1 MDLNFQ
7 NFENVNSTN
16 EQSGAF
22 GGNIGDR
29 NNLVG
34 SGASLSAPSGG
45 VFDDSQ
51 SSTSTRKGNFFSFE
65 YYQQFFDVETDQ
77 VIKRLLNSVVPT
89 HRNYIQDFLQPIP
102 DLWGPFWVSVTLVF
116 AIGIFGNLAQF
127 IENDGAKGTYGS
139 DFRMVT
145 SASTLI
151 FLYVVIVP
159 LLLYGLLWNRRSEL
173 LHPYVDLVCLYGYSL
188 TIFIPVTFLWII
200 DIGWFRW
207 ALIFMSVGLSG
218 TVLARAIWPAVQND
232 VNKMV
237 AFGTII
243 TVVVLH
249 FLLAFTFKEFYF
261 DAMHP
266 AKSVVPIS
274 PTEAPLDITTAAMIQ
289 NATVSS
295 NQTKEA
301 PEAPNMIANETKED
315 KESTRN
321 ETSTEPS
328 HTVGTKDEKVD
339 LKPANTTVKPT
350 EKATLATAT
359 DTYSINMEQYEHF
372 YSPQHCFVYFPIIPR
387 RNSPAR
393 KELDAYSRYMMDLM
407 IQFHGLPVIQ
417 RSPREQRNLARVM
430 TFYEHELSYLHQ
442 FDAKN
447 YNFEQEEEKK
457 IENIDT
463 NQVETKEANSAE
475 LANPESE
482 IPFDNVFAKLINSG
496 LNKQVDAESQDTKPG
511 NSGGDESELTVS
523 TEHVK
528 AFDTEPKTSDNRT
541 NSYSLLSSLLEE
553 SFEASWVTNSEDN
566 WSKPSLKTHLV
577 PNPAFCPHSD
587 MAKDD

>member
-7 NFENVNSTN
+7 NFDNVNSTN

-29 NNLVG
+29 NILVG
-34 SGASLSAPSGG
+34 GSVGATSSAAPSGG

-51 SSTSTRKGNFFSFE
+51 STTSTRKGNFFSFE

-77 VIKRLLNSVVPT
+77 VIKRLLNSVIPT

-188 TIFIPVTFLWII
+188 AIFIPVSVLWIV

-207 ALIFMSVGLSG
+207 ALIFASVGLSG

-232 VNKMV
+232 NNKMI
-237 AFGTII
+237 AFGTVIS
-243 TVVVLH
+243 VVVLH

-266 AKSVVPIS
+266 AAGSR
-274 PTEAPLDITTAAMIQ
+274 APLSPAAPAALLIDTTTVIMIQ
-289 NATVSS
+289 NATVP
-295 NQTKEA
+295 A
-301 PEAPNMIANETKED
+301 PEAPNQKEAATNTETTTVVAVKSDD
-315 KESTRN
+315 KKRESAEVTKPDDA
-321 ETSTEPS
+321 EPS
-328 HTVGTKDEKVD
+328 APENATSSPTTVPQVRKDEKID
-339 LKPANTTVKPT
+339 QKPT
-350 EKATLATAT
+350 ETT
-359 DTYSINMEQYEHF
+359 
-372 YSPQHCFVYFPIIPR
+372 
-387 RNSPAR
+387 
-393 KELDAYSRYMMDLM
+393 
-407 IQFHGLPVIQ
+407 
-417 RSPREQRNLARVM
+417 
-430 TFYEHELSYLHQ
+430 
-442 FDAKN
+442 
-447 YNFEQEEEKK
+447 EK
-457 IENIDT
+457 
-463 NQVETKEANSAE
+463 
-475 LANPESE
+475 
-482 IPFDNVFAKLINSG
+482 
-496 LNKQVDAESQDTKPG
+496 
-511 NSGGDESELTVS
+511 S
-523 TEHVK
+523 TEK
-528 AFDTEPKTSDNRT
+528 LPAAEISENSTEAAAAAT
-541 NSYSLLSSLLEE
+541 NSTEK
-553 SFEASWVTNSEDN
+553 NQ
-566 WSKPSLKTHLV
+566 
-577 PNPAFCPHSD
+577 
-587 MAKDD
+587 

>member
-34 SGASLSAPSGG
+34 SGASSSAPSGG

-51 SSTSTRKGNFFSFE
+51 SSTSTRKGNLFSFE

-188 TIFIPVTFLWII
+188 AIFIPVTFLWII

-249 FLLAFTFKEFYF
+249 FLLAFTFK
-261 DAMHP
+261 
-266 AKSVVPIS
+266 
-274 PTEAPLDITTAAMIQ
+274 
-289 NATVSS
+289 
-295 NQTKEA
+295 
-301 PEAPNMIANETKED
+301 
-315 KESTRN
+315 
-321 ETSTEPS
+321 
-328 HTVGTKDEKVD
+328 
-339 LKPANTTVKPT
+339 
-350 EKATLATAT
+350 
-359 DTYSINMEQYEHF
+359 
-372 YSPQHCFVYFPIIPR
+372 VYF
-387 RNSPAR
+387 
-393 KELDAYSRYMMDLM
+393 
-407 IQFHGLPVIQ
+407 
-417 RSPREQRNLARVM
+417 
-430 TFYEHELSYLHQ
+430 
-442 FDAKN
+442 FDSMH
-447 YNFEQEEEKK
+447 
-457 IENIDT
+457 T
-463 NQVETKEANSAE
+463 
-475 LANPESE
+475 
-482 IPFDNVFAKLINSG
+482 
-496 LNKQVDAESQDTKPG
+496 
-511 NSGGDESELTVS
+511 
-523 TEHVK
+523 
-528 AFDTEPKTSDNRT
+528 
-541 NSYSLLSSLLEE
+541 
-553 SFEASWVTNSEDN
+553 
-566 WSKPSLKTHLV
+566 
-577 PNPAFCPHSD
+577 
-587 MAKDD
+587 

>member
-7 NFENVNSTN
+7 SFENVNSTN

-34 SGASLSAPSGG
+34 GAGASSSTPSGG

-51 SSTSTRKGNFFSFE
+51 SATSTRKGNLFSFE

-77 VIKRLLNSVVPT
+77 VMKRLINSVIPT

-127 IENDGAKGTYGS
+127 IENDGAKGSYGS

-188 TIFIPVTFLWII
+188 SIFIPITFLWII

-207 ALIFMSVGLSG
+207 ALIFVSVGLSG

-266 AKSVVPIS
+266 AKVAPS
-274 PTEAPLDITTAAMIQ
+274 PTMAPMDSTTVAMIQ
-289 NATVSS
+289 NATAS
-295 NQTKEA
+295 NETV
-301 PEAPNMIANETKED
+301 PEAPNMIVKEVTTLKPTTTEAKEETTKTDKKRDSAEVTEPEVSKNET
-315 KESTRN
+315 
-321 ETSTEPS
+321 TSS
-328 HTVGTKDEKVD
+328 TKDEKVD
-339 LKPANTTVKPT
+339 LKPANTTSVPETTKKTENSTKKP
-350 EKATLATAT
+350 
-359 DTYSINMEQYEHF
+359 
-372 YSPQHCFVYFPIIPR
+372 
-387 RNSPAR
+387 
-393 KELDAYSRYMMDLM
+393 
-407 IQFHGLPVIQ
+407 
-417 RSPREQRNLARVM
+417 
-430 TFYEHELSYLHQ
+430 
-442 FDAKN
+442 
-447 YNFEQEEEKK
+447 EEK
-457 IENIDT
+457 T
-463 NQVETKEANSAE
+463 
-475 LANPESE
+475 PES
-482 IPFDNVFAKLINSG
+482 PKSSN
-496 LNKQVDAESQDTKPG
+496 
-511 NSGGDESELTVS
+511 S
-523 TEHVK
+523 TEQK
-528 AFDTEPKTSDNRT
+528 NQ
-541 NSYSLLSSLLEE
+541 
-553 SFEASWVTNSEDN
+553 
-566 WSKPSLKTHLV
+566 
-577 PNPAFCPHSD
+577 
-587 MAKDD
+587 

>member
-16 EQSGAF
+16 EQSGPF

-34 SGASLSAPSGG
+34 SGASSSAPSGG

-51 SSTSTRKGNFFSFE
+51 SGTSTRKGNLFSFE

-77 VIKRLLNSVVPT
+77 VMKRLINSVVPT

-127 IENDGAKGTYGS
+127 IENDGVKGSYGS

-188 TIFIPVTFLWII
+188 SIFIPVTFLWIV

-207 ALIFMSVGLSG
+207 ALIFVSVGLSG

-266 AKSVVPIS
+266 AKAVI
-274 PTEAPLDITTAAMIQ
+274 PTDAPATTLDSTTIAMIQ
-289 NATVSS
+289 NATSS
-295 NQTKEA
+295 NGTA
-301 PEAPNMIANETKED
+301 PEAPNMIVEEITTMKPSTEKED
-315 KESTRN
+315 DAKTKTDKKRDSAEVTKPN
-321 ETSTEPS
+321 EPEETSSKNMTTPVQS
-328 HTVGTKDEKVD
+328 STKDEKVD
-339 LKPANTTVKPT
+339 LKPANTTVATKPT
-350 EKATLATAT
+350 EKSATTPEA
-359 DTYSINMEQYEHF
+359 SKK
-372 YSPQHCFVYFPIIPR
+372 P
-387 RNSPAR
+387 
-393 KELDAYSRYMMDLM
+393 
-407 IQFHGLPVIQ
+407 
-417 RSPREQRNLARVM
+417 
-430 TFYEHELSYLHQ
+430 
-442 FDAKN
+442 
-447 YNFEQEEEKK
+447 EE
-457 IENIDT
+457 T
-463 NQVETKEANSAE
+463 TVSETKISN
-475 LANPESE
+475 
-482 IPFDNVFAKLINSG
+482 
-496 LNKQVDAESQDTKPG
+496 
-511 NSGGDESELTVS
+511 S
-523 TEHVK
+523 TEK
-528 AFDTEPKTSDNRT
+528 SQ
-541 NSYSLLSSLLEE
+541 
-553 SFEASWVTNSEDN
+553 
-566 WSKPSLKTHLV
+566 
-577 PNPAFCPHSD
+577 
-587 MAKDD
+587 

>member
-34 SGASLSAPSGG
+34 SGASSSTPSAG
-45 VFDDSQ
+45 VFDDTQ
-51 SSTSTRKGNFFSFE
+51 SGTSTRKGNLFSFE

-77 VIKRLLNSVVPT
+77 VVKRLMNSVVPT

-127 IENDGAKGTYGS
+127 IENDGAKGSYGS

-188 TIFIPVTFLWII
+188 SIFIPVTFLWIV

-207 ALIFMSVGLSG
+207 ALIFVSVGLSG

-237 AFGTII
+237 AFGTIA
-243 TVVVLH
+243 VVVILH

-266 AKSVVPIS
+266 AKSVAPVPVA
-274 PTEAPLDITTAAMIQ
+274 PTTLAPLDSTTVAMIQ
-289 NATVSS
+289 NATSS
-295 NQTKEA
+295 NGTD
-301 PEAPNMIANETKED
+301 PEAPNMIVMEMTTVEP
-315 KESTRN
+315 
-321 ETSTEPS
+321 EPS
-328 HTVGTKDEKVD
+328 TKKVDVVKKDEKKRDSAEVTKKAPEVVTTIGKKDEKVD
-339 LKPANTTVKPT
+339 LKPANATVTTT
-350 EKATLATAT
+350 EKPKVTEEKKK
-359 DTYSINMEQYEHF
+359 S
-372 YSPQHCFVYFPIIPR
+372 
-387 RNSPAR
+387 
-393 KELDAYSRYMMDLM
+393 
-407 IQFHGLPVIQ
+407 
-417 RSPREQRNLARVM
+417 
-430 TFYEHELSYLHQ
+430 
-442 FDAKN
+442 
-447 YNFEQEEEKK
+447 EEEKSPASK
-457 IENIDT
+457 
-463 NQVETKEANSAE
+463 TKESKNSTEKSAE
-475 LANPESE
+475 
-482 IPFDNVFAKLINSG
+482 K
-496 LNKQVDAESQDTKPG
+496 
-511 NSGGDESELTVS
+511 
-523 TEHVK
+523 
-528 AFDTEPKTSDNRT
+528 
-541 NSYSLLSSLLEE
+541 
-553 SFEASWVTNSEDN
+553 
-566 WSKPSLKTHLV
+566 SK
-577 PNPAFCPHSD
+577 
-587 MAKDD
+587 

>member
-1 MDLNFQ
+1 
-7 NFENVNSTN
+7 
-16 EQSGAF
+16 
-22 GGNIGDR
+22 
-29 NNLVG
+29 
-34 SGASLSAPSGG
+34 
-45 VFDDSQ
+45 
-51 SSTSTRKGNFFSFE
+51 
-65 YYQQFFDVETDQ
+65 
-77 VIKRLLNSVVPT
+77 
-89 HRNYIQDFLQPIP
+89 
-102 DLWGPFWVSVTLVF
+102 
-116 AIGIFGNLAQF
+116 
-127 IENDGAKGTYGS
+127 
-139 DFRMVT
+139 
-145 SASTLI
+145 
-151 FLYVVIVP
+151 
-159 LLLYGLLWNRRSEL
+159 
-173 LHPYVDLVCLYGYSL
+173 
-188 TIFIPVTFLWII
+188 
-200 DIGWFRW
+200 
-207 ALIFMSVGLSG
+207 
-218 TVLARAIWPAVQND
+218 
-232 VNKMV
+232 
-237 AFGTII
+237 
-243 TVVVLH
+243 
-249 FLLAFTFKEFYF
+249 
-261 DAMHP
+261 MHP

-301 PEAPNMIANETKED
+301 PEAPNMIANEGTTLEPTTKTVKNDKKRDSAEVTKED

-350 EKATLATAT
+350 EKATSATAVKSET
-359 DTYSINMEQYEHF
+359 DTYSINMEQYDHF